1 MTREHEA
8 FDPGRATGGADPHG
22 GDADRLA
29 GDADGAAG
37 DGEAGSA
44 GAVAGA
50 GEQARA
56 AGEAVGVDGGGDE
69 ARGAGDA
76 VGVDGGG
83 DEARGAGEVGGDA
96 EPLAGDVDGGAPALA
111 GDAAPAGAGNEAGA
125 GEGEDGEDTLDLFE
139 IGSFLA
145 GSDELKKIAVQRDEY
160 LDSLRRLQADFDNYR
175 KRAIRQQTELVE
187 RATEGLLVRLLPVL
201 DALDLAMA
209 HLPAAAEG
217 NDSEAMKSLTQIG
230 TLLRDV
236 LEREGL
242 ERIDQVGVP
251 FDPTVHDAVAQTG
264 PDEPAG
270 GGGFPGQTPGEEGS
284 GDDAASDGA
293 TARRAGAAGSSDKN
307 SVASVMRSGY
317 RLKGRVLRPAMVA
330 VRS

>member
-8 FDPGRATGGADPHG
+8 FDAGHVAGDADALG
-22 GDADRLA
+22 GDADPLA
-29 GDADGAAG
+29 GDADPRAG
-37 DGEAGSA
+37 EPVAGGDA
-44 GAVAGA
+44 RGA
-50 GEQARA
+50 GEA
-56 AGEAVGVDGGGDE
+56 DGGGD

-76 VGVDGGG
+76 HRDA
-83 DEARGAGEVGGDA
+83 DALGGDA
-96 EPLAGDVDGGAPALA
+96 DGGADAHADGAALA
-111 GDAAPAGAGNEAGA
+111 GSGEEAGGAGD
-125 GEGEDGEDTLDLFE
+125 EDGEDAIDMFE

-145 GSDELKKIAVQRDEY
+145 GSDELKKIVVQRDEY

-209 HLPAAAEG
+209 HLPAAADG

-242 ERIDQVGVP
+242 ERIDQVGVQ

-270 GGGFPGQTPGEEGS
+270 GGGSPGQTQGEEGG
-284 GDDAASDGA
+284 GDQAASDEA
-293 TARRAGAAGSSDKN
+293 TAGSEGAAGSSDKN

>member
-8 FDPGRATGGADPHG
+8 FDHPSAGAGTGDEPQRPGGTA
-22 GDADRLA
+22 GDADRLT
-29 GDADGAAG
+29 GGAAG
-37 DGEAGSA
+37 SA
-44 GAVAGA
+44 EDADRLTDAAAEDPADADQPADAVAG
-50 GEQARA
+50 
-56 AGEAVGVDGGGDE
+56 DE
-69 ARGAGDA
+69 AGTAGDIENNE
-76 VGVDGGG
+76 G
-83 DEARGAGEVGGDA
+83 DDQE
-96 EPLAGDVDGGAPALA
+96 
-111 GDAAPAGAGNEAGA
+111 
-125 GEGEDGEDTLDLFE
+125 TLDLAE

-145 GSDELKKIAVQRDEY
+145 GSDELKKIVVQRDEY

-209 HLPAAAEG
+209 HLPSAREG
-217 NDSEAMKSLTQIG
+217 NDSEAMKSLVQIG

-242 ERIDQVGVP
+242 ERIDHVGVP
-251 FDPTVHDAVAQTG
+251 FDPTVHDAVAQAG
-264 PDEPAG
+264 PDEGQSQEDTGADGQAG
-270 GGGFPGQTPGEEGS
+270 GEEVDPGST
-284 GDDAASDGA
+284 
-293 TARRAGAAGSSDKN
+293 DKS

-317 RLKGRVLRPAMVA
+317 RLKGRVLRPAMVS

>member
-1 MTREHEA
+1 MTRENEA
-8 FDPGRATGGADPHG
+8 FEPPGPVADT
-22 GDADRLA
+22 
-29 GDADGAAG
+29 
-37 DGEAGSA
+37 
-44 GAVAGA
+44 
-50 GEQARA
+50 
-56 AGEAVGVDGGGDE
+56 
-69 ARGAGDA
+69 
-76 VGVDGGG
+76 G
-83 DEARGAGEVGGDA
+83 DEARGAGEAAGDA
-96 EPLAGDVDGGAPALA
+96 DQRA
-111 GDAAPAGAGNEAGA
+111 GDAAGEADKVAGDAAGADRPAADAAG
-125 GEGEDGEDTLDLFE
+125 DGEDAGIVEDAGSTEGESGQEPLDLFE

-145 GSDELKKIAVQRDEY
+145 GSDDLKSIIVQRDEY

-209 HLPAAAEG
+209 HLPAAQEG
-217 NDSEAMKSLTQIG
+217 NDSEAMRSLVQIG

-251 FDPTVHDAVAQTG
+251 FDPTVHDAVAQAG
-264 PDEPAG
+264 PDEP
-270 GGGFPGQTPGEEGS
+270 
-284 GDDAASDGA
+284 GDDESAGQGQEDNGGHEPA
-293 TARRAGAAGSSDKN
+293 AGAKGAARSADKN

-317 RLKGRVLRPAMVA
+317 RLKGRVLRPAMVS